1 MLSKESIIAMI
12 ILLVTGIIAMLLFYL
27 PLLYLIEGF
36 GVEETE
42 ELSFISLGISVLLSS
57 IVTYYIAVKIFSSL
71 SDIFTRV
78 RGNKKENTV
87 KLLNNAIKFWLV
99 ILISTGIFYFINPS
113 SNESISVGILI
124 MLHTIQLFLG
134 MKIGAKLFES

>member
-1 MLSKESIIAMI
+1 MLSKEGVIAII
-12 ILLVTGIIAMLLFYL
+12 ILAVIGILSIMAFYL
-27 PLLYLIEGF
+27 PLLYFIESL
-36 GVEETE
+36 GVDETD
-42 ELSFISLGISVLLSS
+42 ELSLISLGISVLLSS

-78 RGNKKENTV
+78 RGNKKENTI

-99 ILISTGIFYFINPS
+99 IIISTGVFYFINPS

-124 MLHTIQLFLG
+124 MLHIIQLALG
-134 MKIGAKLFES
+134 MKVGAKLLES